1 MKITPLEIRQKTFEK
16 GFRGYDKEEVDA
28 FLQSMSQ
35 EWEALQ
41 DQKKE
46 LKIKV
51 ASMEKEVE
59 KMREVETSLYKTLKT
74 AETTGVNIMDQ
85 AKAAADLHLKEAQMS
100 SDALMSESNNQARNI
115 IEEAEQKARIIVDD
129 MENEIKEL
137 QQSYRAMGIQF
148 DNLLTD
154 LTNLANDTLQRTD
167 KAKTFRDEHGVD
179 EHLKKSNLFVG
190 ESREKAAA
198 PKIAIPKKEKTP
210 LIELEVEAPKKEEEI
225 TSFFD
230 QIED

>member
-28 FLQSMSQ
+28 FLQSMSI

-51 ASMEKEVE
+51 VSMEKEVE
-59 KMREVETSLYKTLKT
+59 KMREVESSLYKTLKT
-74 AETTGVNIMDQ
+74 AETTGVNMVDQ
-85 AKAAADLHLKEAQMS
+85 AKKAADLHLKEAQMN

-115 IEEAEQKARIIVDD
+115 IEEAEQKARVIVDD

-137 QQSYRAMGIQF
+137 QQSYKAMGTQF

-154 LTNLANDTLQRTD
+154 LTNLANDTLQRAD
-167 KAKTFRDEHGVD
+167 KAKGFRTEHGVA
-179 EHLKKSNLFVG
+179 EHLRKSNLFVG
-190 ESREKAAA
+190 ESRAKASA
-198 PKIAIPKKEKTP
+198 PKIEIPVKEKAP
-210 LIELEVEAPKKEEEI
+210 LIELEIDTPEEKS

-230 QIED
+230 QIEE

>member
-115 IEEAEQKARIIVDD
+115 IEEAEQKARIIVND
-129 MENEIKEL
+129 MEIEIKEL
-137 QQSYRAMGIQF
+137 QQSYKVMGTQF

-154 LTNLANDTLQRTD
+154 LTNLANDTLQRTE
-167 KAKTFRDEHGVD
+167 KAKAFREEHGVD
-179 EHLKKSNLFVG
+179 EHLKKSNIFVG

-198 PKIAIPKKEKTP
+198 PKIEIPKKEKPP
-210 LIELEVEAPKKEEEI
+210 LIEVEETPKEEEKI